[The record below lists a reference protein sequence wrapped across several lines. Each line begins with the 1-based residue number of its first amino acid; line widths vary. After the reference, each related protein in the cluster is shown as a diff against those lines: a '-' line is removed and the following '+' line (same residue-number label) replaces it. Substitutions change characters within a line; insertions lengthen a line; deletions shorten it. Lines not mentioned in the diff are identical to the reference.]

1 MGQLTD
7 AEKEWMAARH
17 IKLVPHTI
25 KKLYMPAGYSHDDLM
40 GAGMLGLTNAL
51 EKFDPDKNIKFSTFA
66 CTCIHNEILA
76 FLRKEGKILNRQHSL
91 NHVLTT
97 DKNGHALEVE
107 DTISIQ
113 ESSQEIL
120 ADDLMIQEEERVKIL
135 KALEVL
141 SEKQRVVIV
150 QRYGLDG
157 LPPRTQIEIA
167 KSIGMSQAN
176 VSKIEDD
183 ALDYLRIILHSC
195 RRHY

>member
-1 MGQLTD
+1 
-7 AEKEWMAARH
+7 
-17 IKLVPHTI
+17 
-25 KKLYMPAGYSHDDLM
+25 
-40 GAGMLGLTNAL
+40 
-51 EKFDPDKNIKFSTFA
+51 
-66 CTCIHNEILA
+66 
-76 FLRKEGKILNRQHSL
+76 
-91 NHVLTT
+91 
-97 DKNGHALEVE
+97 
-107 DTISIQ
+107 
-113 ESSQEIL
+113 
-120 ADDLMIQEEERVKIL
+120 MIQEEERLKIL

-183 ALDYLRIILHSC
+183 ALDYLKIILHSC